1 MGMFPDD
8 PSLGGEETVEPS
20 RHVPGGQLRG
30 SLIVGGIEED
40 EVKRFGR
47 GGGNPV
53 FHRGFENGKV
63 VAECLQVVAQGFGG
77 AVMVLDEEGGLG
89 AAAEGLDAIGAG
101 AGKEIEE
108 AGAGNPVGQGGK
120 NGRTDPVLGG
130 AETLD
135 GGYFQLTAAEDAAG
149 DAETAQP
156 APAGVTRAF
165 SFGMTWRCRSHP
177 AALGVSS

>member
-101 AGKEIEE
+101 AGKEIED
-108 AGAGNPVGQGGK
+108 AGVRHPVAQGGED
-120 NGRTDPVLGG
+120 GRADPILGG
-130 AETLD
+130 TQARDD
-135 GGYFQLTAAEDAAG
+135 GHFEVAAAVDAAG
-149 DAETAQP
+149 DAQMAQP